1 MVGGAPFGERLL
13 MWWNFVA
20 RSGEEIARARE
31 DWMAGRFGEVHGY
44 PGDPLVAPPLPDVP
58 LKPR

>member
-1 MVGGAPFGERLL
+1 VIGGVPFGEPLL

-20 RSGEEIARARE
+20 RNGEEITRARE
-31 DWMAGRFGEVHGY
+31 DWVAGRFPQVHGY
-44 PGDPLVAPPLPDVP
+44 PGSPLAAPPLSGVP